1 MPDLLSGPTV
11 ITFPLWKGQDT
22 YFVVNRRD
30 PNTGNLIDYDENT
43 SAKVVFTSGKNE
55 VEFSATIV
63 GSQAQFLIDDASVAD
78 VKNNSTWRLQ
88 FTIDGRDKSP
98 VIGKVSR
105 KDAL

>member
-22 YFVVNRRD
+22 YFVVKRRD
-30 PNTGNLIDYDENT
+30 PDTGDLIDYDQNT
-43 SAKVVFTSGKNE
+43 TAKVVFTSGRNE
-55 VEFSATIV
+55 VEFSAVIS
-63 GSQAQFLIDDASVAD
+63 GSEAQFLIDDASVAD

-88 FTIDGRDKSP
+88 FTINGRDKSP

-105 KDAL
+105 KDAI

>member
-1 MPDLLSGPTV
+1 MPDLLSGPRV

-22 YFVVNRRD
+22 YFVVRRKD
-30 PNTGNLIDYDENT
+30 PNTGLALDYDENT
-43 SAKVVFTSGKNE
+43 SAKVVFTTGTTSI
-55 VEFSATIV
+55 EFQATIEDDK
-63 GSQAQFLIDDASVAD
+63 AEFLIDDASVVN

-88 FTIDGRDKSP
+88 FTIDGIDKSP

>member
-55 VEFSATIV
+55 VLRRLSEV
-63 GSQAQFLIDDASVAD
+63 KLNFLLM
-78 VKNNSTWRLQ
+78 THLLL
-88 FTIDGRDKSP
+88 T
-98 VIGKVSR
+98 
-105 KDAL
+105 

>member
-1 MPDLLSGPTV
+1 MPDLLNGPQV
-11 ITFPLWKGQDT
+11 VTFPLWKGQDT
-22 YFVVNRRD
+22 YFVVKRKD
-30 PNTGNLIDYDENT
+30 PNTNQVIDYDENT
-43 SAKVVFTSGKNE
+43 TAKVVFTSGRNE

-63 GSQAQFLIDDASVAD
+63 GSEARFLIDDASVAD

-88 FTIDGRDKSP
+88 FTIDGIDKSP